1 MGSNPTGGTR
11 AIDLSLIANGIPLS
25 PDAFALMSLAVLGLV
40 LVECAKTLRWWIFL
54 GPGAP
59 GLPHCLRALVAGQ
72 LTNALLPLRAGDAV
86 RIGIIVWS
94 GSPLTV
100 ATVSIAAAK
109 AIDAL
114 CLAGIALLIVGVEFA
129 GLRWIPPV
137 LAVCGL
143 VAIVWVRR
151 EPAVAQRLI
160 DRVPLLRKV
169 RIAELAVVLASIGPR
184 QIAVALTMTVIVW
197 TCGTMTNLAVL
208 AAAGIAPTIDLAAR
222 MLVGVYLAGLAP
234 APPARVVV
242 FEGVVAGALMTA
254 QVEPTAAAFAG
265 LLLHGALLVELGAL
279 FLIAN
284 ASTWLRRR

>member
-1 MGSNPTGGTR
+1 
-11 AIDLSLIANGIPLS
+11 
-25 PDAFALMSLAVLGLV
+25 
-40 LVECAKTLRWWIFL
+40 L

-86 RIGIIVWS
+86 RIGMIVWS
-94 GSPLTV
+94 GSLLTV
-100 ATVSIAAAK
+100 ATVSTAAAK

-114 CLAGIALLIVGVEFA
+114 CLAGIAALIVGAEFA

-143 VAIVWVRR
+143 VAIIWVRR
-151 EPAVAQRLI
+151 EPAIAQRLI
-160 DRVPLLRKV
+160 DRVPLVRKL

-184 QIAVALTMTVIVW
+184 QIALALTMTVIVW
-197 TCGTMTNLAVL
+197 TCGTMANLAIL
-208 AAAGIAPTIDLAAR
+208 AAAGIAPTFDLAVR

-242 FEGVVAGALMTA
+242 FEGVVAGTLMTA
-254 QVEPTAAAFAG
+254 GVDPGAAALAG